1 MIYNA
6 KWIKCWTARRLVIPK
21 LKDEFFMQFCLYF
34 LGGRLIILQK
44 LDIGQLLVFAMY
56 YSMFSDAVKNI
67 SGADAELE
75 AQKVYTDRLLESLQ
89 MIHMKSREK
98 K

>member
-1 MIYNA
+1 
-6 KWIKCWTARRLVIPK
+6 
-21 LKDEFFMQFCLYF
+21 MQFCLYF
-34 LGGRLIILQK
+34 LGGILIILQK

-75 AQKVYTDRLLESLQ
+75 AQKV
-89 MIHMKSREK
+89 
-98 K
+98 

>member
-1 MIYNA
+1 MFIFSWRNTYYTS
-6 KWIKCWTARRLVIPK
+6 KV
-21 LKDEFFMQFCLYF
+21 
-34 LGGRLIILQK
+34 
-44 LDIGQLLVFAMY
+44 GQLLVFAMY

>member
-6 KWIKCWTARRLVIPK
+6 KWINCWTARRLVIPK
-21 LKDEFFMQFCLYF
+21 LTDDFFMQFCLYF
-34 LGGRLIILQK
+34 LGGILIILQK

>member
-1 MIYNA
+1 
-6 KWIKCWTARRLVIPK
+6 
-21 LKDEFFMQFCLYF
+21 MQFCLYF
-34 LGGRLIILQK
+34 LGGILIILQK

-98 K
+98 KIDLNFSSAIEFLDVSYRYPDAKKKMY

>member
-6 KWIKCWTARRLVIPK
+6 KWINCWTARRLVIPK

-34 LGGRLIILQK
+34 LGGILIILQK

-56 YSMFSDAVKNI
+56 YSMFSDAVKI
-67 SGADAELE
+67 YQE
-75 AQKVYTDRLLESLQ
+75 Q
-89 MIHMKSREK
+89 MQNWKLK
-98 K
+98 KFILIDY

>member
-1 MIYNA
+1 
-6 KWIKCWTARRLVIPK
+6 
-21 LKDEFFMQFCLYF
+21 MQFCLYF
-34 LGGRLIILQK
+34 LGGILIILQK

-98 K
+98 Q

>member
-1 MIYNA
+1 
-6 KWIKCWTARRLVIPK
+6 
-21 LKDEFFMQFCLYF
+21 MQFCLYF
-34 LGGRLIILQK
+34 LGGILIILQK

-67 SGADAELE
+67 SGADAELV

>member
-1 MIYNA
+1 
-6 KWIKCWTARRLVIPK
+6 
-21 LKDEFFMQFCLYF
+21 MQFCLYF
-34 LGGRLIILQK
+34 LGGILIILQK

-98 K
+98 NRSKLFKCDRISRCIL

>member
-1 MIYNA
+1 MSFLCSFVYIFLEEY
-6 KWIKCWTARRLVIPK
+6 L
-21 LKDEFFMQFCLYF
+21 LYF
-34 LGGRLIILQK
+34 KK